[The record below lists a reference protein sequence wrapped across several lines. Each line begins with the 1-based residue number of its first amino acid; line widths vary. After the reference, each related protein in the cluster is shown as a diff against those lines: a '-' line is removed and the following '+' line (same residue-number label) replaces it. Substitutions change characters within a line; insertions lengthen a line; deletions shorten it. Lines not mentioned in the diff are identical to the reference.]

1 MTQKLYTPEQVAEYL
16 GVSSHKVACLL
27 RSKQLG
33 CAYVGSARRI
43 TDASQH
49 FEKRYQLCIRQGPH
63 RRGIKTYL
71 IHATRPETQSTLL

>member
-1 MTQKLYTPEQVAEYL
+1 MYL
-16 GVSSHKVACLL
+16 G
-27 RSKQLG
+27 
-33 CAYVGSARRI
+33 RI

-71 IHATRPETQSTLL
+71 IHATRPESQPSLL